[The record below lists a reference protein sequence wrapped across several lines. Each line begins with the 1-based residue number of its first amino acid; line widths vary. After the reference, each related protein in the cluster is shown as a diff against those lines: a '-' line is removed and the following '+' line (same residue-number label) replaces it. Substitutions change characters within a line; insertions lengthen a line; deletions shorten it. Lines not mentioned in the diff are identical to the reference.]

1 MNAARYLIG
10 ITTLALLLAA
20 AHLIAAARPHLPP
33 AINLIAF
40 VDADGAVKTMRP
52 DGSQTTRVSP
62 DVQGFFTW
70 PTWSPDAR
78 RLAYSGVVVADRQPQ
93 LNLYASHI
101 ASPPTDPLDNIIY
114 SAQPGDVGLLAQGVI
129 HYPLWSPDGA
139 NLAFIASTSAG
150 ISLYIDDLSDDP
162 HALHLLDDGPLWIAW
177 SPDGNTL
184 AVHRAADHF
193 LVSQASPPGEWNI
206 RQLPVNS
213 ADYRVPAWTPAAN
226 AITLAL
232 AESPTRASL
241 ATLPLSAPD
250 TDPVPIRDARG
261 SLAFLWAPG
270 GERIAI
276 ADSAQ
281 LFLYHDAA
289 MLAYRRLAIAPA
301 TNPAGAADEIIRP
314 VIAFFWSPDGSRLA
328 YITLSDAQGA
338 LRCVV
343 VDMNTRRSR
352 VALDFIPSAEQRT
365 LFQFFDQY
373 AYSHSP
379 WSPDSVNLVFAGKP
393 VGDAASASHPSQRN
407 SRTTAQQNASQ
418 IIIVSAETASAP
430 QIIADGIMAFWSPR

>member
-1 MNAARYLIG
+1 MTAARPFIG
-10 ITTLALLLAA
+10 AIVLALLLAA

-33 AINLIAF
+33 AVNLIAF

-52 DGSQTTRVSP
+52 DGSQTARVSP

-78 RLAYSGVVVADRQPQ
+78 RLAYSGVVVVGRQPQ
-93 LNLYASHI
+93 LNLYAAPI
-101 ASPPTDPLDNIIY
+101 ASPPDGALDNIIY
-114 SAQPGDVGLLAQGVI
+114 SAEPGDVGLLAQGVI

-139 NLAFIASTSAG
+139 SLAFIASTSDG

-162 HALHLLDDGPLWIAW
+162 DAHRLLSDGPLWIAW
-177 SPDGNTL
+177 SPDGSAL

-193 LVSQASPPGEWNI
+193 LVSPPGEWQI
-206 RQLPVNS
+206 RKLPVNS
-213 ADYRVPAWTPAAN
+213 GDYRVPAWTPTTN
-226 AITLAL
+226 AITLAV
-232 AESPTRASL
+232 ADSPSRASV
-241 ATLPLSAPD
+241 ATLRVDGAPD
-250 TDPVPIRDARG
+250 ADPLPIRPARG

-281 LFLYHDAA
+281 LFLYRDAA

-301 TNPAGAADEIIRP
+301 TDPAGAADEIIRP

-328 YITLSDAQGA
+328 YITLSDTQGA

-343 VDMNTRRSR
+343 VDMNSRRSR
-352 VALDFIPSAEQRT
+352 AALDFIPSAEQRT

-373 AYSHSP
+373 AYSHSI
-379 WSPDSVNLVFAGKP
+379 WSPDSASLVFAGKP
-393 VGDAASASHPSQRN
+393 VGDAASASRA
-407 SRTTAQQNASQ
+407 AQQDASQ
-418 IIIVSAETASAP
+418 IIVVSADMASAP
-430 QIIADGIMAFWSPR
+430 QIIGEGIMAFWSPR

>member
-10 ITTLALLLAA
+10 ATVLALLLAA

-33 AINLIAF
+33 AVNLIAF
-40 VDADGAVKTMRP
+40 VDAAGAIYTTNP
-52 DGSQTTRVSP
+52 DGSQTTRVTP
-62 DVQGFFTW
+62 DAQGFFTW
-70 PTWSPDAR
+70 PTWSPDAL
-78 RLAYSGVVVADRQPQ
+78 RLAYSGVVVVGNQPQ
-93 LNLYASHI
+93 LNLYAAHI

-114 SAQPGDVGLLAQGVI
+114 SAEPGDIGLLAQGVI

-139 NLAFIASTSAG
+139 SLAFISSTSDG
-150 ISLYIDDLSDDP
+150 ISLYIDDLSDYP
-162 HALHLLDDGPLWIAW
+162 GALHLLDDGPLWIAW
-177 SPDGNTL
+177 SPDGSAL
-184 AVHRAADHF
+184 AVHRADDHF
-193 LVSQASPPGEWNI
+193 LISPPGEWHI

-213 ADYRVPAWTPAAN
+213 ADYRVPAWTPRAN

-232 AESPTRASL
+232 AESPARSSV
-241 ATLPLSAPD
+241 ATLPLNGAPD
-250 TDPVPIRDARG
+250 ADPSPIRPARG
-261 SLAFLWAPG
+261 NLAFLWAPG
-270 GERIAI
+270 GARIAV

-301 TNPAGAADEIIRP
+301 SDPAGAADEIARP

-343 VDMNTRRSR
+343 VDMKSRRSR
-352 VALDFIPSAEQRT
+352 IALDFIPSSEQRT

-379 WSPDSVNLVFAGKP
+379 WSPDSANLVFAGIP
-393 VGDAASASHPSQRN
+393 VGDAASASQPAQRN
-407 SRTTAQQNASQ
+407 SRPTAQQNASQ
-418 IIIVSAETASAP
+418 IIVASAEAAFAP